1 VRASYDPAMLTP
13 TFVLTLLLAAGDA
26 LPHVPGERMAF
37 DIEFHGLPIGSA
49 EISVGNPAAATLPIT
64 LEARTA
70 GLARVVELRER
81 LVTDIDVYSGLPR
94 TSLLAA
100 AEGGYRH
107 VSTTV
112 FDRPNSRVK
121 VREIG
126 KHDISSEHAVP
137 PQTLDFLA
145 LVFALRVLPLEPG
158 STRSF
163 DVLAG
168 TQVSRVNVQVVG
180 REMVKSAAGTSQ
192 ALKVRV
198 PTSFSGEFSEKSPTH
213 VWLTDDHRRVVVRI
227 TTDFAVG
234 DVTASLVS
242 YDGGER
248 HGTR

>member
-1 VRASYDPAMLTP
+1 MPTLT
-13 TFVLTLLLAAGDA
+13 LALLLAAADA
-26 LPHVPGERMAF
+26 LPHIPGERMAF
-37 DIEFHGLPIGSA
+37 DIEFHGLAVGSA
-49 EISVGNPAAATLPIT
+49 EISVGNPSGATLPIT

-70 GLARVVELRER
+70 GLASIVTLRER

-94 TSLLAA
+94 TALLAA

-107 VSTTV
+107 VATTV
-112 FDRPNSRVK
+112 FDRANNRVK

-126 KHDISSEHAVP
+126 KYDNTSEHDVP
-137 PQTLDFLA
+137 PRTLDFLA

-158 STRSF
+158 STHTF

-168 TQVSRVNVQVVG
+168 TQVSRVNVHVLG
-180 REMVKSAAGTSQ
+180 RETVRSAAGTIT

-213 VWLTDDHRRVVVRI
+213 VWFTDDQRRIVVRI

-248 HGTR
+248 HGAR

>member
-1 VRASYDPAMLTP
+1 MSALT
-13 TFVLTLLLAAGDA
+13 LALLLAADA
-26 LPHVPGERMAF
+26 LPHVPGEHMAF
-37 DIEFHGLPIGSA
+37 DIAFHGLAVGSA
-49 EISVGNPAAATLPIT
+49 EISVGNPRGTALPIT
-64 LEARTA
+64 LEARTM
-70 GLARVVELRER
+70 GIARIVEIRER
-81 LVTDIDVYSGLPR
+81 LVTDIDVYTGLPR

-100 AEGGYRH
+100 TEGGYRH
-107 VSTTV
+107 AATTV
-112 FDRPNSRVK
+112 FDRTNNRVK

-126 KHDISSEHAVP
+126 KYDNTSEHDVP

-158 STRSF
+158 ITHEF
-163 DVLAG
+163 DVIAG
-168 TQVSRVNVQVVG
+168 TQVSRVNVEVVG
-180 REMVKSAAGTSQ
+180 RETVKSAAGTTP

-213 VWLTDDHRRVVVRI
+213 VWFTDDQRRIVVRI